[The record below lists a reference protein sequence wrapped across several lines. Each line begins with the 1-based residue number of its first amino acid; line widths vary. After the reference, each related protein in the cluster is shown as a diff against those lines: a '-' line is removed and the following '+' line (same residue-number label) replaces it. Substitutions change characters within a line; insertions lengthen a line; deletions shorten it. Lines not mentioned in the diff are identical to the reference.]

1 MAGVA
6 AADAEPDPGQ
16 KPAAAKRGMRTA
28 AKDRN
33 LELSDEMLE
42 KMSKLFGQA
51 SADATI
57 EQLEQRGA
65 FESPPEPVNP
75 PPQPVAP
82 PAPGEPASQASGT
95 PTVPAQGPP
104 AAPPRRTFAQRFM
117 GQ

>member
-6 AADAEPDPGQ
+6 AADAEPEPAQ
-16 KPAAAKRGMRTA
+16 RPAAAKKAMRSA

-33 LELSDEMLE
+33 WDIPDDVLE
-42 KMSKLFGQA
+42 KMSKMFGQA

-82 PAPGEPASQASGT
+82 PAPGEPASQSAGT